1 MKNMKKDLDLDS
13 LIKKLEEMTP
23 PVDNSNT
30 VEKIQQELKR
40 QINSLN
46 NILKITKE
54 KNTGDWSNSYDDGL

>member
-30 VEKIQQELKR
+30 VEKI
-40 QINSLN
+40 
-46 NILKITKE
+46 
-54 KNTGDWSNSYDDGL
+54 